1 MNADAHLEALL
12 AELAACDLDALV
24 QEVAS
29 VDVDALLREV
39 NAAPMP
45 SATFGRIT
53 A

>member
-1 MNADAHLEALL
+1 MTPDEQLHALL
-12 AELAACDLDALV
+12 ADLAACDVDALV
-24 QEVAS
+24 REVAS

-45 SATFGRIT
+45 SAPDGRIT

>member
-12 AELAACDLDALV
+12 AELAGHDLDALV

-45 SATFGRIT
+45 SAPVGRIT
-53 A
+53 P